1 MAELTNLKA
10 TVQDGV
16 VVAVVTAPKVS
27 DFEAPGLRTDLAKL
41 AADNKGRLIVDISNV
56 IMLTSAGL
64 GMLTAVRQAC
74 ASAKGTLV
82 VIGASKEILE
92 MLRIT
97 NLHKLL
103 TIKPT
108 LEGAMGVFA

>member
-1 MAELTNLKA
+1 MADLTNLKT
-10 TVQDGV
+10 TVQGGV
-16 VVAVVTAPKVS
+16 IVASVTAPKVS

-41 AADNKGRLIVDISNV
+41 AADNRGRLILDISQV
-56 IMLTSAGL
+56 LMLTSAGL

-74 ASAKGTLV
+74 VGAKGSLV
-82 VIGASKEILE
+82 ITGASKDILE

-103 TIKPT
+103 TLKPT
-108 LEGAMGVFA
+108 IAEALEVFK

>member
-1 MAELTNLKA
+1 MADLTNLKT
-10 TVQDGV
+10 TVQGGV
-16 VVAVVTAPKVS
+16 IVASVTAPKVS

-41 AADNKGRLIVDISNV
+41 AADNGGRLILDISQV
-56 IMLTSAGL
+56 LMLTSAGL

-82 VIGASKEILE
+82 ITGASKEITE

-97 NLHKLL
+97 NLQKLL
-103 TIKPT
+103 TLRPT
-108 LEGAMGVFA
+108 VAEALEVFK